1 MKNKSDKLS
10 ERDTVRMQ
18 MADIAR
24 LAGVSVST
32 VSRALSGSTLVNA
45 ATRERVAD
53 LARSL
58 NYSVNVG
65 AQNLRLKQNKTVAV
79 VIPYDSG
86 ARQHLSDPF
95 FLSMLGSLADTL
107 TERGYDMLVSR
118 VDADRLDL
126 VAALFDSGRAAG
138 IILIGQWRHHD
149 QLNELAR
156 RRVPMS
162 VWGAKLPHQFYCT
175 VGSDN
180 IEGGRLATRHLI
192 EQGRRHIVFLGDRN
206 LPEVAQRHEGY
217 ADALRRA
224 KLTQEDQLII
234 PTDFTAGGG
243 DRAVSNLLA
252 KGARFD
258 AIFAASDLLAMTAI
272 NVLRRASIHVPHD
285 VAVVGYDDIE
295 LASHVHPPLTT
306 VRQPIAVAGRTL
318 VDMFARIVE
327 GENPRSVLLPT
338 HLVVRGTSTQ

>member
-1 MKNKSDKLS
+1 MKGKTANVS
-10 ERDTVRMQ
+10 EQAQARMQ

-24 LAGVSVST
+24 LAGVSVAT
-32 VSRALSGSTLVNA
+32 VSRALNGSSLVNA
-45 ATRERVAD
+45 ETRQRVTD

-58 NYSVNVG
+58 NYSINVG
-65 AQNLRLKQNKTVAV
+65 AKNLRLKHNRTVAV
-79 VIPYDSG
+79 VVPYDTA

-95 FLSMLGSLADTL
+95 FLSMLGSLADAL

-156 RRVPMS
+156 RRVPMV

-180 IEGGRLATRHLI
+180 VEGGRLATQHLI
-192 EQGRRHIVFLGDRN
+192 EQGRRQIVFLGDRN
-206 LPEVAQRHEGY
+206 LPEAAQRFEGY
-217 ADALRRA
+217 CEVLARA
-224 KLTQEDQLII
+224 KIRQESQFVI
-234 PTDFTAGGG
+234 PADFTVGGG
-243 DRAVSNLLA
+243 ERAVVDLLDQ
-252 KGARFD
+252 GTRFD
-258 AIFAASDLLAMTAI
+258 AMFAASDLLAMTAI
-272 NVLRRASIHVPHD
+272 NVLRRAGIHVPHD
-285 VAVVGYDDIE
+285 VAMVGYDDIE

-306 VRQPIAVAGRTL
+306 VRQPIDVAGRTL
-318 VDMFARIVE
+318 VELFSRIVA
-327 GENPRSVLLPT
+327 GENAQSVLLPT
-338 HLVVRGTSTQ
+338 RLVIRGTSIR

>member
-1 MKNKSDKLS
+1 MKKKVLEPSI
-10 ERDTVRMQ
+10 RMQ

-24 LAGVSVST
+24 LSGVSVAT
-32 VSRALSGSTLVNA
+32 VSRALNGSSLVNA
-45 ATRERVAD
+45 ETRERVTD

-58 NYSVNVG
+58 NYSINIG
-65 AQNLRLKQNKTVAV
+65 AKNLRLKQNKTVAV
-79 VIPYDSG
+79 VIPYDTG

-149 QLNELAR
+149 QLNDLAR
-156 RRVPMS
+156 RRVPMA
-162 VWGAKLPHQFYCT
+162 VWGAKLPQQFYCT

-180 IEGGRLATRHLI
+180 VEGGRLATQHLLA
-192 EQGRRHIVFLGDRN
+192 QGRRHIVFLGDRN
-206 LPEVAQRHEGY
+206 LPEVAQRLQGY
-217 ADALRRA
+217 TEALQA
-224 KLTQEDQLII
+224 AQLIQYDDLVI

-243 DRAVSNLLA
+243 ERAVADLLA
-252 KGARFD
+252 KGTRFD

-272 NVLRRASIHVPHD
+272 NMLRRQSIHVPHD

-306 VRQPIAVAGRTL
+306 VRQPIGIAGRTL
-318 VDMFARIVE
+318 VDIFIKIVE
-327 GENPRSVLLPT
+327 GEDPDSVLLPT
-338 HLVVRGTSTQ
+338 QLVIRGTTTLI